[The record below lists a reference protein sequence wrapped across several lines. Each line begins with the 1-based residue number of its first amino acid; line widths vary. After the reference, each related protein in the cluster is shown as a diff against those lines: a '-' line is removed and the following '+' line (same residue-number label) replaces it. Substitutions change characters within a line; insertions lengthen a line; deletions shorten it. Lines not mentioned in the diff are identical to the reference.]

1 MKSIKRGMS
10 CTAGIYPHDSGL
22 DVKVSESKSGL
33 KAMPERD
40 ASKISASQIYIFRRE
55 EDDPRVAF
63 LPLCCTTSDE

>member
-22 DVKVSESKSGL
+22 DVKVSESESGI
-33 KAMPERD
+33 KAISEGNP
-40 ASKISASQIYIFRRE
+40 SKISTSLIYIFRSE
-55 EDDPRVAF
+55 KDDPRVAF